1 MIYISLLNDKEEAID
16 ESRIELL
23 NNELEYASSIYKVE
37 PIISMSIKTYSDLKE
52 ICKSYQIEDYT
63 SLYDYISLYK
73 GYKIFTDN
81 AIPYGHILIR

>member
-16 ESRIELL
+16 ESSIELL
-23 NNELEYASSIYKVE
+23 NDELEYASSTYKVK
-37 PIISMSIKTYSDLKE
+37 PIISMSIKTYSNLKE

-63 SLYDYISLYK
+63 SLYK
-73 GYKIFTDN
+73 GYKIIIDN